1 MESALET
8 EDKRI
13 LKGDEI
19 LVIRRSGSR
28 ESNRTERPPRAARS
42 VPNWIFWNTERPG
55 AFNYNYNST
64 KSRIPP
70 PKPKQLFHCAGVL
83 EIYILEKRALS
94 ARRLFFVDGMVDGG
108 SIKYKLDL

>member
-28 ESNRTERPPRAARS
+28 ESNRTERPPERPPRAARS

-94 ARRLFFVDGMVDGG
+94 ARRLFFVDGGN
-108 SIKYKLDL
+108 IN